1 MSEPVPGG
9 ADPHTPPGNATVS
22 RPSRRRPPRRPTPAA
37 LPERTP
43 DPERLVIGRIA
54 GAHGAHGEF
63 KLAILSS
70 HPEHFPAL
78 KRVYLGD
85 EPAPRRLEQV
95 HLRRGDALLRVE
107 GLTAAEE
114 VARRRGQLV
123 WIDRA
128 DAMPL
133 PEGEYYHYQLLDL
146 DVVDVE
152 GHALGRLVRII
163 ETGANDVYVVQQQ
176 DGELLLPALEAVIHE
191 VDLANH
197 RMVVTV
203 PEYY

>member
-1 MSEPVPGG
+1 MSEPAHAGDDHAG
-9 ADPHTPPGNATVS
+9 QRPPPV
-22 RPSRRRPPRRPTPAA
+22 SRRRPPRRAKAPKPAA

-78 KRVYLGD
+78 ERVYLGD
-85 EPAPRRLEQV
+85 EPTPRRLEQV

-176 DGELLLPALEAVIHE
+176 DGELLLPALEAVIRE